1 MSRTIF
7 VDVFLTRYHT
17 RLTCQVTMPYQL
29 LSANHSAAAA
39 VKLSVFK
46 YRKILHIFNPS
57 NLKKNNQ
64 PQS

>member
-1 MSRTIF
+1 
-7 VDVFLTRYHT
+7 
-17 RLTCQVTMPYQL
+17 MPYQL